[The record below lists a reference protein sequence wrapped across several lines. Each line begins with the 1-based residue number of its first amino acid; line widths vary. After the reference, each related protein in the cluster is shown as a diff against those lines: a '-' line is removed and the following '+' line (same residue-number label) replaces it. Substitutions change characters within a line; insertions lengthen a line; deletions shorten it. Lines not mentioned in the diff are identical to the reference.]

1 MRNLPSDFLIYSI
14 NRGNQHDL
22 FGMASTII
30 RGPPIIV
37 ISAFI
42 SSCFSAK
49 EKLEMLDQPT
59 IVE

>member
-1 MRNLPSDFLIYSI
+1 MRNLPNDLLLYSI
-14 NRGNQHDL
+14 NAGNQLDL
-22 FGMASTII
+22 FGMTSTII
-30 RGPPIIV
+30 WGPPIIV